1 MLVIVPMKRIL
12 YISIFIICCILIS
25 CGYVWATGATANI
38 VKYRQPDGSIISLK
52 MFGDEFFAYST
63 TLDGYI
69 VAIGNDGYCYYANY
83 DSGYLKLSGNR
94 VAGSS
99 VKSSG
104 SLFFANPFIKMPPY
118 WNHHSVIR
126 CTFYYFFY
134 RSQPIELYYNFY
146 QIARLFVILSTCFL
160 VFPSLQSTQPSVIL

>member
-1 MLVIVPMKRIL
+1 MKRIL

-25 CGYVWATGATANI
+25 CGHIWATGATANI

-94 VAGSS
+94 VTRSGLS

-118 WNHHSVIR
+118 
-126 CTFYYFFY
+126 
-134 RSQPIELYYNFY
+134 
-146 QIARLFVILSTCFL
+146 
-160 VFPSLQSTQPSVIL
+160 